1 MLVTFLAGGGGESGV
16 GAFPL
21 NIEFGFL
28 GLFLIV
34 GDDQGLIMAIISSR
48 RNDEGTIDLRGSSL
62 SDQFGRP
69 CLFLS
74 LEVELLALLDLIG
87 WERIAILVDNLTG
100 FGGHFHG
107 ISVGVQGE
115 RSESAIGLAL
125 CAVLALEADLEVH
138 RGRLRT
144 AHVGGAEQVFVDFL
158 GVLLFFSGT
167 LTVGKTLVVEAGAQI
182 PDSCLGLGDHG
193 FLGDLSGG
201 YASLLEYGFIA
212 DGRVAIGSDPVD
224 LLTNILVG
232 LELVIAR
239 EFFPLS
245 GISIIGFVEVYFQL
259 IAVCEPCF
267 ATRSSAEEFGEDVL
281 RTICNPITLLSFID
295 AELGADFLCA
305 CSRCYVSCAK
315 K

>member
-1 MLVTFLAGGGGESGV
+1 M
-16 GAFPL
+16 
-21 NIEFGFL
+21 
-28 GLFLIV
+28 
-34 GDDQGLIMAIISSR
+34 
-48 RNDEGTIDLRGSSL
+48 
-62 SDQFGRP
+62 
-69 CLFLS
+69 
-74 LEVELLALLDLIG
+74 ALLDLVG
-87 WERIAILVDNLTG
+87 GECIAILVDNLTG

-115 RSESAIGLAL
+115 RSESAIFLAL

-158 GVLLFFSGT
+158 GVLLFFSGAFT
-167 LTVGKTLVVEAGAQI
+167 LGETLVVEAGAEI
-182 PDSCLGLGDHG
+182 PDGGLGLGDHG
-193 FLGDLSGG
+193 FYRNLFFGN
-201 YASLLEYGFIA
+201 ASLLEYGFIT
-212 DGRVAIGSDPVD
+212 DGRVAVGSDPVD

-232 LELVIAR
+232 LEFVIAR

-245 GISIIGFVEVYFQL
+245 SISIIGFVEVHFQL
-259 IAVCEPCF
+259 IAVCETFF
-267 ATRSSAEEFGEDVL
+267 ATRSSTEEFRKNFPG
-281 RTICNPITLLSFID
+281 TICNFVAFFILSD

>member
-1 MLVTFLAGGGGESGV
+1 
-16 GAFPL
+16 
-21 NIEFGFL
+21 
-28 GLFLIV
+28 
-34 GDDQGLIMAIISSR
+34 MA
-48 RNDEGTIDLRGSSL
+48 
-62 SDQFGRP
+62 
-69 CLFLS
+69 
-74 LEVELLALLDLIG
+74 VLDLVSG
-87 WERIAILVDNLTG
+87 ECIAILVDNLAG
-100 FGGHFHG
+100 FSGNFHG
-107 ISVGVQGE
+107 IGVGVQGE
-115 RSESAIGLAL
+115 RPESAIFLAF
-125 CAVLALEADLEVH
+125 CAVLALEANLEVH

-144 AHVGGAEQVFVDFL
+144 AHVGGAEQVFVDLL
-158 GVLLFFSGT
+158 GVGLFFGGT
-167 LTVGKTLVVEAGAQI
+167 LTFNKTLVVEAGAQI
-182 PDSCLGLGDHG
+182 PDSGLGLSDHG